1 MKISFAHL
9 AVILAATLLA
19 AADASAHPQA
29 EAAPTPASSAPA
41 APPEAAKVIDAF
53 HAALASGD
61 TTAAASLLADA
72 AIIYEA
78 GGVERSKAEYV
89 KAHLPGDAEFAKTV
103 GQELVR
109 RNGGTA
115 GDMAWV
121 ASEGRTRGKFKGR
134 DVDRITTET
143 MILRRVAGTWRIVH
157 VHWSSRAAAAG
168 H

>member
-1 MKISFAHL
+1 MKISLAL
-9 AVILAATLLA
+9 RAVILAATLLTA
-19 AADASAHPQA
+19 AGASAHPQA
-29 EAAPTPASSAPA
+29 EAERTPASSAPA
-41 APPEAAKVIDAF
+41 ASPEAAKVIDDF

-61 TTAAASLLADA
+61 TTAAASLLTDA

-89 KAHLPGDAEFAKTV
+89 KAHLPGDAAFAKAV
-103 GQELVR
+103 GQDLVR

-121 ASEGRTRGKFKGR
+121 ASEGRTKGKFKGR
-134 DVDRITTET
+134 DVDRLTTET

-157 VHWSSRAAAAG
+157 IHWSSRAATAV